1 MAVRVPSQ
9 ASTKWWVLLAALL
22 AALFTYWQHRDS
34 LDRPARA
41 PAPRPTPESDFV
53 EVEIVAE

>member
-9 ASTKWWVLLAALL
+9 ASTKWWILLAAVLAALL
-22 AALFTYWQHRDS
+22 TYWQHRD
-34 LDRPARA
+34 AIERA
-41 PAPRPTPESDFV
+41 PSRPPAPQSDFV

>member
-9 ASTKWWVLLAALL
+9 ASTKWWILLAALL
-22 AALFTYWQHRDS
+22 ATLITYWQHRAS

-41 PAPRPTPESDFV
+41 TSPAPAQSDFV